1 MGKYQMAKRRVI
13 VIGGGASGLVAAG
26 IASQNGA
33 DVVILEKMQRCARK
47 LRITGKG
54 RCNLTNIAD
63 IPDHISRF
71 GKNGRFL
78 HKAYSRFFVS
88 ELLAL
93 MDEIGVKTITER
105 GGRVFPKSEKAQDIV
120 DALVKWCRKSGVEIH
135 TDSPVANLIFDEDK
149 ISGVKVSGGQN
160 YNADCVILATGGM
173 SYPLTG
179 STGDGYQLAE
189 SAGHK
194 ITQILPSL
202 VPLETSGNVARRLE
216 GLSLRN
222 VRVTLFADGKKQ
234 SDEFGDMCF
243 TDTGVTG
250 PIILKLSRKA
260 VQLLSRNQELEISL
274 DLKPALDMKKL
285 DARLVREIQ
294 AHPKRQYK
302 SLLPK
307 LLPPK
312 LIPVCIEQTGI
323 FKDKPSHQI
332 KSDERKKLRNWLKN
346 FRMKVTGHRGFEEAI
361 ITSGGVNL
369 KEIDPASMQS
379 KLVKGLYIVG
389 ELLNLDADTGGYNL
403 QAAFSTGWVAGFL
416 K

>member
-1 MGKYQMAKRRVI
+1 MAKRRVI

-33 DVVILEKMQRCARK
+33 DVVILEKMKRCARK

-78 HKAYSRFFVS
+78 HKAYSRFFAS
-88 ELLAL
+88 ELIAL
-93 MDEIGVKTITER
+93 MNEIGVKTITER
-105 GGRVFPKSEKAQDIV
+105 GGRVFPESEKAQDIV

-149 ISGVKVSGGQN
+149 IIGVKVSGGQN
-160 YNADCVILATGGM
+160 YNADCVILATGGK

-179 STGDGYQLAE
+179 ATGDGYQLAE
-189 SAGHK
+189 SVGHT

-202 VPLETSGNVARRLE
+202 VPLETSGNVASRLE

-222 VRVTLFADGKKQ
+222 AKATLFADGKKQ
-234 SDEFGDMCF
+234 SDEFGDMMF
-243 TDTGVTG
+243 TDSGVTG
-250 PIILKLSRKA
+250 PIILKLSRQA
-260 VQLLSRNQELEISL
+260 VQLLNKNKKLEISL

-285 DARLVREIQ
+285 DARLIREIQ
-294 AHPKRQYK
+294 SHPKRQYK
-302 SLLPK
+302 SLLTT

-312 LIPVCIEQTGI
+312 IIPVCIEQTKI
-323 FKDKPSHQI
+323 SEDKPSHQI
-332 KSDERKKLRNWLKN
+332 TSDERKRLRTWLKD
-346 FRMKVTGHRGFEEAI
+346 FRMNVSGHRGFDEAI

-369 KEIDPASMQS
+369 KEIDPATMQS

-389 ELLNLDADTGGYNL
+389 ELLDLDADTGGYNL
-403 QAAFSTGWVAGFL
+403 QAAFSTGWVAGSL